1 MKAIKAA
8 QQIRQHA
15 SAAGLSPKD
24 WAEKFNKFNPKPHT
38 QPGPMTFDP
47 ISVKPPVELMAE
59 RMDNLQTHHYVDYT
73 FFARW
78 GAAQAVE
85 ALRHQWPEWITRDP
99 TAEDADKDGWVQ
111 TLHEGRIDLTDFRH
125 TNGQP
130 WLHTP
135 GWRPKPEPTLNQ
147 QAVAV
152 KVAFWGHPGNWD
164 ASLGAALRALVESH
178 GTPTSGG
185 AVFLNGDDV
194 LAIATE
200 LEGSNA

>member
-1 MKAIKAA
+1 MTPSEAA

-15 SAAGLSPKD
+15 SDAGLSPKD

-125 TNGQP
+125 TNGLP

-135 GWRPKPEPTLNQ
+135 GWRPKPDPTPKE
-147 QAVAV
+147 QALALL
-152 KVAFWGHPGNWD
+152 D
-164 ASLGAALRALVESH
+164 GAGFDTDFTDDQIALLRQVVQSAPET
-178 GTPTSGG
+178 TP
-185 AVFLNGDDV
+185 
-194 LAIATE
+194 
-200 LEGSNA
+200 